1 MNIEEEIFSYNVSR
15 ETYDKIDSFVKL
27 LTEWNQKMNLVS
39 KNSLAD
45 VWVRH
50 VLDSAQLMTYLPTDL
65 RHLVD
70 IGSGAGFPAI
80 VLAIMLQE
88 KNPAAKIT
96 LIESIN
102 KKTVY
107 LSDVRE
113 KLGLN
118 NVQIVNDRVENI
130 NRITV
135 FKDIDVITARAVA
148 ALDVLCGYAKH
159 IGGPKTK
166 LLFLKGEKWAEEDTM
181 AQNRWQYDLTVYPNK
196 YFLDGVVMELL
207 NLRKKR

>member
-1 MNIEEEIFSYNVSR
+1 MNIEDEIFNYNVSR

-45 VWVRH
+45 VWMRH

-65 RHLVD
+65 YHLVD

-107 LSDVRE
+107 LNDVRE

-118 NVQIVNDRVENI
+118 NVQIVNDRVENSK
-130 NRITV
+130 RMTLL
-135 FKDIDVITARAVA
+135 KDT
-148 ALDVLCGYAKH
+148 
-159 IGGPKTK
+159 
-166 LLFLKGEKWAEEDTM
+166 
-181 AQNRWQYDLTVYPNK
+181 
-196 YFLDGVVMELL
+196 
-207 NLRKKR
+207 